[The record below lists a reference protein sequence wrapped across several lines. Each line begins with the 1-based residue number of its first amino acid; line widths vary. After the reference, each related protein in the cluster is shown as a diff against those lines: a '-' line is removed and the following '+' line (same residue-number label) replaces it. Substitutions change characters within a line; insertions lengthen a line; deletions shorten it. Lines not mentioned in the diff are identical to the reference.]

1 MKQLMVVFDFPTA
14 SEQQYKAAWDAIRA
28 SGHANPKGLIFHVG
42 ASKPDGGMMITDV
55 WESEQAFNEFS
66 KVLMPII
73 AQQGFPQT
81 MPLMMPVSYV
91 YEANAVG
98 TMQ

>member
-1 MKQLMVVFDFPTA
+1 MKQLMILFDFPTV
-14 SEQQYKAAWDAIRA
+14 SEQQYKGWWDELRA
-28 SGHANPKGLIFHVG
+28 TGYAHPEGLIFHVSG
-42 ASKPDGGMMITDV
+42 SKPDGGLMVTDV

-73 AQQGFPQT
+73 FREGLPQIR
-81 MPLMMPVSYV
+81 PLMMPVSYA
-91 YEANAVG
+91 YERTAVA